1 MNRVGRLVL
10 ALACLGASGVGIS
23 CERRGEPGPDG
34 RTLAFTTAAP
44 PAKSGGTSASVTPKL
59 EPSEQARALS
69 DAYARVAEAIR
80 PSVVRLDV
88 EGLAPQEQGH
98 AAEPPS
104 DAPDFLRKF
113 FGEGGGDG
121 DEGQLPWQ
129 GTPSP
134 RRMQGTGA
142 GVIIDSAGHILTNG
156 HVVSGASKVTI
167 KLPDQRSFAGRVVGT
182 DPLTDLGVVRFE
194 KLPTGMVAA
203 RLGDS
208 DRLRI
213 GELAIAV
220 GSPLGMD
227 QTVTAGI
234 ISGVGQTGSRFRFQS
249 GERVRKY
256 IQTDAEI
263 NPGNSGGPLVNLEGE
278 VIGINTLINVGPGG
292 SYGFA
297 IPINQASHIANVL
310 IKDGHVRYS
319 YVGVSVIDAADAAK
333 ALGDQASKKL
343 PKEGALVAS
352 VTPGGPAAA
361 AGIKAGDVIVKLGG
375 RPIKTGGDLVAD
387 VTEQK
392 IGDKV
397 TIDYVRDGAA
407 RSAEVKVGEYS
418 EKAGPEAASGARIGV
433 ALQDLTPP
441 IAESLGL
448 DPRMKGA
455 VITEVQGGG
464 PADKAG
470 LAAGDVIRQIDNK
483 PIANADDAVAAMVSK
498 KGAHLMRVTNAS
510 GTRFV
515 TVKPD

>member
-1 MNRVGRLVL
+1 MNHVGRFVS
-10 ALACLGASGVGIS
+10 ALALGASITSVG
-23 CERRGEPGPDG
+23 CEQRRPARSEDG
-34 RTLAFTTAAP
+34 RALAFTTAAP
-44 PAKSGGTSASVTPKL
+44 AAASGGRSAPVTPKL

-88 EGLAPQEQGH
+88 EGLAPQVKGH

-104 DAPDFLRKF
+104 DVPDFLRKF
-113 FGEGGGDG
+113 FGEGDG
-121 DEGQLPWQ
+121 DDGHSPWQ
-129 GTPSP
+129 PTPSP
-134 RRMQGTGA
+134 RLKGTGA

-156 HVVSGASKVTI
+156 HVVSGARKVTI

-182 DPLTDLGVVRFE
+182 DPLTDVGVVRFD
-194 KLPTGMVAA
+194 KLPSGMVAA

-208 DRLRI
+208 DKLRI

-234 ISGVGQTGSRFRFQS
+234 ISGVGQTGSSFRFQS

-297 IPINQASHIANVL
+297 IPINQASQIANVL
-310 IKDGHVRYS
+310 IKEGHVRYS
-319 YVGVSVIDAADAAK
+319 YVGVSVIDVADAVK

-343 PKEGALVAS
+343 PKEGAVVAS
-352 VTPGGPAAA
+352 VSPGGPAAA
-361 AGIKAGDVIVKLGG
+361 AGLQTGDVIVKVGG
-375 RPIKTGGDLVAD
+375 HPVKTGGDLVAV
-387 VTEQK
+387 VTDQK
-392 IGDKV
+392 IGAKV
-397 TIDYVRDGAA
+397 TIDYVRDGSA
-407 RSAEVKVGEYS
+407 RSADVKVGEY
-418 EKAGPEAASGARIGV
+418 AGESGPGAASGARIGV
-433 ALQDLTPP
+433 ALQTLTPP
-441 IAESLGL
+441 LAQSLGL
-448 DPRMKGA
+448 DPKTKGA
-455 VITEVQGGG
+455 VITEIEEGG
-464 PADKAG
+464 PADQAG
-470 LAAGDVIRQIDNK
+470 LAVGDVIRQIDKK
-483 PIANADDAVAAMVSK
+483 PIASADDAVAAMASG
-498 KGAHLMRVTNAS
+498 KGAHLVRVTSAS

-515 TVKPD
+515 TVKPE